1 MAFISTF
8 KTIIFA
14 VEILIIVI
22 KYLWM
27 ENARDVVKDSMSIT
41 LANVLQNLTIVK
53 WLICMENV
61 KHVLKVVT

>member
-27 ENARDVVKDSMSIT
+27 ENARDVVKDFMSIT